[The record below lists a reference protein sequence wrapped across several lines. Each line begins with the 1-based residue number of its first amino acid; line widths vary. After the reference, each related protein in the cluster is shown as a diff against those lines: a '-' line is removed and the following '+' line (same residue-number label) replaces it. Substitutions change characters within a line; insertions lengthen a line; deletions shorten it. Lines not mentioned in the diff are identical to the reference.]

1 MAGKPDKDY
10 NDYLLI
16 KEVFDKGK
24 GKYGWRT
31 IQMKLKAEKSI
42 DSDIHGNVVI
52 DYGKGGGAVKV
63 SFYQFSFDAFSK
75 NLKALEEFTHQ
86 SKALFSVK

>member
-1 MAGKPDKDY
+1 MKSKKPKISCDKESKV
-10 NDYLLI
+10 LQI
-16 KEVFDKGK
+16 E
-24 GKYGWRT
+24 
-31 IQMKLKAEKSI
+31 LKAEKSV

-75 NLKALEEFTHQ
+75 NLKALEEFAHQ